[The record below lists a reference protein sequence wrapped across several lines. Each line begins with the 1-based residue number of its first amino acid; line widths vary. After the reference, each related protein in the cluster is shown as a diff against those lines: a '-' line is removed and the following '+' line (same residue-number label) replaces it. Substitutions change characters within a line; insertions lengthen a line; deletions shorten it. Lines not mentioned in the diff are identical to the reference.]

1 MSEGTERLYRI
12 LIRCAK
18 MLIKLLEEE
27 LNNKRVPT

>member
-1 MSEGTERLYRI
+1 MSDGTKTLYKI

-27 LNNKRVPT
+27 LKNKVPT